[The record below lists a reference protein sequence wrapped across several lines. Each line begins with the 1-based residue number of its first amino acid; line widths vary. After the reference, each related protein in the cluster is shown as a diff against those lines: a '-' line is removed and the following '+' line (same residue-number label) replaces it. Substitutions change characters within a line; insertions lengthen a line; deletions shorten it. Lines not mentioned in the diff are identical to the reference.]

1 VFLKSLFKNTWGG
14 DTMSNFLNKYTLK
27 QQLFSIIS
35 IASILLIIALNL
47 TFMYLTSYIYF
58 PYFAWHLIF
67 VSISVIFAAWFLFAT
82 IMNRVSSDLGEDPAI
97 INEVITSHISGVE
110 FFDERHYDSTNTAGL
125 FQKLLITVE
134 QVQERER
141 LLYKELE
148 DKVAIIHKQ
157 NQDIIFQNR
166 SAAMGEMI
174 GNIAHQWR
182 QPLHII
188 GLTLIE
194 ANFDLDDFGKIA
206 KEQGA
211 IYLKNIQA
219 QIDYLSQT
227 IDDFRNFF
235 NPQKE
240 MIPCPIQETV
250 AYVVS
255 LTHKMLETKGILLT
269 MSCTDTCSNKDEE
282 CMKTCANDMIV
293 LGYPNELAQVLLN
306 LISNSRD
313 VLIERKISDPALA
326 ISWGYDNDG
335 MVNIVM
341 SDNGGGIG
349 EDIMPKIFDPYFST
363 KDKNKGTG
371 IGLYMSKTIIQEHHN
386 GTIEVSNNKQGAVFT
401 IKLPTFNKEL
411 S

>member
-1 VFLKSLFKNTWGG
+1 LKNIFKAGREQGGILQFLTKF
-14 DTMSNFLNKYTLK
+14 TLK

-35 IASILLIIALNL
+35 IASLLLIIAFNL
-47 TFMYLTSYIYF
+47 MFMYLTGYIFF
-58 PYFAWHLIF
+58 PYFAWHLIMVSLF
-67 VSISVIFAAWFLFAT
+67 VILAAWFLFAT
-82 IMNRVSSDLGEDPAI
+82 IMNRVQSELGEDPAI
-97 INEVITSHISGVE
+97 INEVITSHIVGVE
-110 FFDERHYDSTNTAGL
+110 FFDEYSYGSANTTGL

-134 QVQERER
+134 QVRERER
-141 LLYKELE
+141 YLHKELE
-148 DKVAIIHKQ
+148 DKVSIIHKQ

-194 ANFDLDDFGKIA
+194 ADFDLDDFGKIE
-206 KEQGA
+206 KEQGT

-240 MIPCPIQETV
+240 KIPCNIQDMV

-269 MSCTDTCSNKDEE
+269 TDCVDTCGNKNKG
-282 CMKTCANDMIV
+282 CIKTCAQGMTV
-293 LGYPNELAQVLLN
+293 LGYPNELVQVLLN

-313 VLIERKISDPALA
+313 ALSERKTQDPALR

-335 MVNIVM
+335 IATIAI
-341 SDNGGGIG
+341 SDNGGGVA
-349 EDIMPKIFDPYFST
+349 EDVMPKIFDPYFST
-363 KDKNKGTG
+363 KDKKQGTG
-371 IGLYMSKTIIQEHHN
+371 IGLYMSKIIIQEHHD
-386 GTIEVSNNKQGAVFT
+386 GSICVSNNEQGAIFT
-401 IKLPTFNKEL
+401 IKLPTFNKEKL
-411 S
+411 

>member
-1 VFLKSLFKNTWGG
+1 VKNLFKTDWAEN
-14 DTMSNFLNKYTLK
+14 TMSKFLNKYTLK

-67 VSISVIFAAWFLFAT
+67 VSTSVILAAWFLFAT
-82 IMNRVSSDLGEDPAI
+82 IMNRVSSDLGADPAI
-97 INEVITSHISGVE
+97 IKDVITSHIAGVE
-110 FFDERHYDSTNTAGL
+110 FFDDESYDSTNTKGL

-134 QVQERER
+134 QVRERER
-141 LLYKELE
+141 HLYKELE
-148 DKVAIIHKQ
+148 DKVSIIHKQ

-182 QPLHII
+182 QPLHTI

-194 ANFDLDDFGKIA
+194 AHFDLDDFGKID
-206 KEQGA
+206 KENGA
-211 IYLKNIQA
+211 IYLKNIKT
-219 QIDYLSQT
+219 QIDYLSRT

-240 MIPCPIQETV
+240 KIPCSIQDTV

-255 LTHKMLETKGILLT
+255 LTHKMLEEKNIVLT
-269 MSCTDTCSNKDEE
+269 ISCVDACDNKSRGCIEACSQG
-282 CMKTCANDMIV
+282 MTV

-313 VLIERKISDPALA
+313 VLLERKIREPLLS
-326 ISWGYDNDG
+326 ITWGYANDG
-335 MVNIVM
+335 VVVITV
-341 SDNGGGIG
+341 SDNGGGID
-349 EDIMPKIFDPYFST
+349 EVVMPKIFDPYFST
-363 KDKNKGTG
+363 KDKNQGTG
-371 IGLYMSKTIIQEHHN
+371 IGLYMSKIIIQEHHD
-386 GTIEVSNNKQGAVFT
+386 GTIGVSNNEQGAVFT
-401 IKLPTFNKEL
+401 ITIPTLKKEIL
-411 S
+411 